1 MQTIADMFAVQL
13 AEIKRIDEESNRKT
27 QALLERTRELIK
39 EIESIDFEIE

>member
-1 MQTIADMFAVQL
+1 MQTIADIFAVQL